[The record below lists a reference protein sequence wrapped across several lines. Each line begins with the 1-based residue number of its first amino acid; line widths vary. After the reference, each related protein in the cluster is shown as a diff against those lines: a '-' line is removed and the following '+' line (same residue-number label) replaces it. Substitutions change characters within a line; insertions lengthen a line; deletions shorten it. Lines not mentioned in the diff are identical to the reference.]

1 MWTILGLLL
10 AGALIGY
17 LFNKKKNFNSRSE
30 KITGFII
37 YILLFLMG
45 INVGLKKEIVENFAQ
60 IGFQSLWITLFAILG
75 SVILSALLYHLF
87 FKNAK

>member
-1 MWTILGLLL
+1 
-10 AGALIGY
+10 
-17 LFNKKKNFNSRSE
+17 
-30 KITGFII
+30 
-37 YILLFLMG
+37 MG